1 MGIFVPQSDIILV
14 PEKARTILRTRDE
27 SGRAKTHGLSPFIP
41 EAISE
46 GSSLEGG

>member
-1 MGIFVPQSDIILV
+1 MNQEELTMMSRAIL
-14 PEKARTILRTRDE
+14 IQ
-27 SGRAKTHGLSPFIP
+27 GLPPFIP